1 MSATDSSSHASPFE
15 FDLVIR
21 GGEIIDGTGSARVR
35 ADLGIREGRVTAM
48 GRLSGRA
55 RETIEA
61 DGRVVCP
68 GFVDIHTHYDAQ
80 VLWDPVLTISPWHGV
95 TTVVMGNCGFG
106 IAPTRPAHRSLIL
119 QTLERVE
126 GMSLSALQAGIGPEW
141 PFESF
146 PEFMD
151 TLERL
156 PLGINVAAMVG
167 HTPLRLWVMGEE
179 ATQRAATA
187 TERAEMRRLVAQAMA
202 AGAVGFATSVSKI
215 HIGYGG
221 LPVPSR
227 LADFDEMLEIADALA
242 DAGHGVFHYNVGRDP
257 RWDEFEALHHRS
269 SRPVVW
275 TAMLAGSLGPGSHV
289 AQLQKAAA
297 QRARGLPIY
306 PQGACRPILVEFDF
320 RSPVIFDTWAS
331 FEPLRK
337 ADSDAARRALYADPS
352 FRARVRRQ
360 AEAAGPDDEW
370 FMGGVAEGDSRRA
383 SLRRAVVAW
392 SGGEPALAER
402 PLYAL
407 AAERGLDPIDLMFD
421 LALRDDLKLRMRT
434 ALLNFE
440 DNEVRDIITAPEVL
454 IGLGDG
460 GAHLSQLCD
469 ACYATH
475 LLGYW
480 VRERAAMS
488 LEDGI
493 HQLTAKPASIFGLND
508 RGRLAVGLPADV
520 VVLDPQTVGA
530 GPLER
535 VHDLPAGEDRLIS
548 RASGIEAVIVN
559 GRRLPPVGA
568 PVTQPSGRL
577 LRSSRPAA

>member
-1 MSATDSSSHASPFE
+1 VSNTPSPSISQS
-15 FDLVIR
+15 FDYDLAIR
-21 GGEIIDGTGSARVR
+21 GGDLVDGTGRARYRGDV
-35 ADLGIREGRVTAM
+35 GIRDGRIVAM
-48 GRLSGRA
+48 GEAPGQA
-55 RETIEA
+55 RETIDA
-61 DGRVVCP
+61 TGRIVCP

-80 VLWDPVLTISPWHGV
+80 VLWDPMLTISPWHGV

-126 GMSLSALQAGIGPEW
+126 GMSLAALQAGMGLEW

-151 TLERL
+151 TMERR

-187 TERAEMRRLVAQAMA
+187 DEIARIRQLVVEAMD

-227 LADFDEMLEIADALA
+227 LAEFDEMLAIADGLA
-242 DAGHGVFHYNVGRDP
+242 QAGHGVFHYNVGRDP
-257 RWDEFEALHHRS
+257 RWDEYEALHQRS
-269 SRPVVW
+269 GRPVVW
-275 TAMLAGSLGPGSHV
+275 TALLAGSLGPGSHV
-289 AQLQKAAA
+289 AQLAKAAD

-306 PQGACRPILVEFDF
+306 PQGACRPIMVEFDF

-331 FEPLRK
+331 FEALRK
-337 ADSDAARRALYADPS
+337 AASDAERRAVYADPA

-360 AEAAGPDDEW
+360 AQGAGPDDAW
-370 FMGGVAEGDSRRA
+370 FMGKAAEGESRRA
-383 SLRRAVVAW
+383 TLRRSRIAW
-392 SGGEPALAER
+392 SEDQTLIER
-402 PLYAL
+402 PLYEL
-407 AAERGLDPIDLMFD
+407 AAERGVDPIDLMFD
-421 LALRDDLKLRMRT
+421 LALEGGLRLRMRT
-434 ALLNFE
+434 ALLNDE
-440 DNEVRDIITAPEVL
+440 ESEVREIITDPNVL

-475 LLGYW
+475 LLGHW

-488 LEDGI
+488 LEEGI
-493 HQLTAKPASIFGLND
+493 HQLTGKPAAVFGLHD
-508 RGRLAVGLPADV
+508 RGHLAVGLPADI
-520 VVLDPQTVGA
+520 VVLDPATVGA

-548 RASGIEAVIVN
+548 RASGIEVVIVN
-559 GRRLPPVGA
+559 GVRLPPPG
-568 PVTQPSGRL
+568 QPASQASGRL
-577 LRSSRPAA
+577 LRQRR